1 MTRLTPIPV
10 HNLRVFRTI
19 RSGKG
24 ARETV
29 PPVTDSRKA
38 LGTRPFGL
46 GVACVGCFNKSGAL
60 ITAMI
65 YRDGLPMCACCA
77 GKQQEA
83 A

>member
-1 MTRLTPIPV
+1 MTYLTPIPV
-10 HNLRVFRTI
+10 HNLRTFRTI

-29 PPVTDSRKA
+29 PPVTDGRTA
-38 LGTRPFGL
+38 LGTQPFGL

-65 YRDGLPMCACCA
+65 DRDGLPLCACCA
-77 GKQQEA
+77 GKGREA

>member
-10 HNLRVFRTI
+10 HNLCTFRTI

-29 PPVTDSRKA
+29 PPVTDGRNA
-38 LGTRPFGL
+38 LGTGPRGL
-46 GVACVGCFNKSGAL
+46 GVACRGCWPAL
-60 ITAMI
+60 ITATI

-77 GKQQEA
+77 GKHEEA

>member
-46 GVACVGCFNKSGAL
+46 GVACIGCNKRTGAW
-60 ITAMI
+60 ITAMVE
-65 YRDGLPMCACCA
+65 RDGLPMCACCA
-77 GKQQEA
+77 GKRGEVA
-83 A
+83 